1 MKKITRQLAV
11 IAMSVIL
18 AVILCF
24 SFACAPQDNDGD
36 NTLKKQ
42 SEIAGFNLPHSAGQA
57 SDEFYDYN
65 SKLFYRRRP
74 RSALR
79 VHRGRR
85 GFVHQAAAQL
95 AVQRRKRRLAV
106 AEYEIAGFV
115 RRTVR
120 HSRKLARAVRRLV
133 LYDIYRRYRQL

>member
-24 SFACAPQDNDGD
+24 SFACAPQGNDGD

-65 SKLFYRRRP
+65 SKLFYLNETRISGADPGAAVSGFAPAVCAAAIFCVGCGMR
-74 RSALR
+74 
-79 VHRGRR
+79 RGR
-85 GFVHQAAAQL
+85 
-95 AVQRRKRRLAV
+95 
-106 AEYEIAGFV
+106 
-115 RRTVR
+115 
-120 HSRKLARAVRRLV
+120 
-133 LYDIYRRYRQL
+133 LY